1 MAFINKL
8 CIDGYRGIRQLKIGE
23 LKQVNLVVGD
33 NNCGKTSVLEALQ
46 MLRTSGNLAN
56 VYRVAR
62 LRDSITLLGSNSIF
76 DSFICMFPKNNSGK
90 MEISVSGTCDDKD
103 ISFVLDGRKNRVLL
117 DTKELP
123 SRKYIQHDI
132 EEGEI
137 ETEAFDGTIRLK
149 LDGKEKKTEIHI
161 NQYSSVTG
169 TPFSDK
175 DQLRNESYKQICIK
189 ALQLFDPDIE
199 DLMIFKSDIGN
210 RPVEYIRHKLLG
222 DMPVSSY
229 GDGIK
234 KVLALSNGIAM
245 AAGGILLIDEIETAI
260 HKKYYDDIFRFIVK
274 ACKSFKV
281 QAFITTH
288 SIEAIDGLLE
298 TQDYDIQHELDD
310 ICVCTI
316 KRTAE
321 GSVSRVL
328 TGREVYENR
337 ESIIWEKYPAGGFA
351 ESLQRIL
358 QLKKTHLISLSTGTR
373 KVMIIF

>member
-76 DSFICMFPKNNSGK
+76 DSFICMFPKNNGGK

-117 DTKELP
+117 DTKELL
-123 SRKYIQHDI
+123 SRKYRQQDI

-175 DQLRNESYKQICIK
+175 DQFNIVYLSPFDHLRGNNLSRILRNESYAYCV
-189 ALQLFDPDIE
+189 PE
-199 DLMIFKSDIGN
+199 
-210 RPVEYIRHKLLG
+210 RTLLR
-222 DMPVSSY
+222 S
-229 GDGIK
+229 
-234 KVLALSNGIAM
+234 
-245 AAGGILLIDEIETAI
+245 
-260 HKKYYDDIFRFIVK
+260 
-274 ACKSFKV
+274 
-281 QAFITTH
+281 
-288 SIEAIDGLLE
+288 
-298 TQDYDIQHELDD
+298 
-310 ICVCTI
+310 
-316 KRTAE
+316 
-321 GSVSRVL
+321 
-328 TGREVYENR
+328 
-337 ESIIWEKYPAGGFA
+337 
-351 ESLQRIL
+351 
-358 QLKKTHLISLSTGTR
+358 
-373 KVMIIF
+373 